1 MKTDLEKLKAIQ
13 SFIAE
18 NYVELETS
26 RMLHK
31 TLKNKAACLFCEVP
45 LIDDSNIEIDSSW
58 QEEVFHIID
67 NKNMNDPD
75 VYKKAFI
82 TKQTFSKIRK
92 DVNYHPDKD
101 TAIKMCVGLELDEEN
116 TLKLLEKAGY
126 TLSNSIKKDIVVRYF
141 IRKKE
146 FDIISINNALYD
158 LNLDLIK
165 C

>member
-1 MKTDLEKLKAIQ
+1 M
-13 SFIAE
+13 
-18 NYVELETS
+18 
-26 RMLHK
+26 
-31 TLKNKAACLFCEVP
+31 
-45 LIDDSNIEIDSSW
+45 
-58 QEEVFHIID
+58 
-67 NKNMNDPD
+67 
-75 VYKKAFI
+75 YKKAFI

-126 TLSNSIKKDIVVRYF
+126 TLSNSIKKDIVIRYF